1 MADRQR
7 PRGSTPTI
15 RCHECGEG
23 IWTVADLI
31 VEDTG
36 AAHVACLMRRTV
48 AQLTDDERSRVIR
61 NCWDHEVAV
70 CGLCSRKY
78 RLTEMGSDLVRG
90 QYHFCPFCRLDLTW
104 SLRQH
109 IAACAVIRQN
119 DPGWQA
125 EAREALAHAREVRKV
140 SSQLRDVSEVARIES
155 EVLQARARRTSQA
168 ARQAQLDA
176 ERAKRSEPTPG
187 K

>member
-15 RCHECGEG
+15 RCLECGEG

-36 AAHVACLMRRTV
+36 AVHVACLMRRTL
-48 AQLTDDERSRVIR
+48 AQLTDDERSRLIR
-61 NCWDHEVAV
+61 NCWDHEVA
-70 CGLCSRKY
+70 CPLCRRKY
-78 RLTEMGSDLVRG
+78 RVNEMGSDLVRR
-90 QYHFCPFCRLDLTW
+90 QFHFCPFCRVDLTW
-104 SLRQH
+104 SIRQH
-109 IAACAVIRQN
+109 MEACMVVRQN
-119 DPGWQA
+119 DPQWKA
-125 EAREALAHAREVRKV
+125 RWREALAHARETRKA
-140 SSQLRDVSEVARIES
+140 SQQLSDTSELTRVTS
-155 EVLQARARRTSQA
+155 EVLLSRAREAAKA

-176 ERAKRSEPTPG
+176 ERVKRSEPRTG